1 MLDNNI
7 LNDKDYMYL
16 IDKYI
21 NNKKVMKL
29 KDIPHHDS
37 NRLNHSLKV
46 SYYSYKICKKLNL
59 NYISAAKAGILH
71 DLFFT
76 RSINYSK
83 AKDKIKLYANM
94 HPEMALENAK
104 KVTDLT
110 PLEENI
116 IISHMWPLSKYLP
129 KYKESFI
136 LGSVDAVISTKEFA
150 SKLNY
155 KLTYALGVYFI
166 FICWFIF
173 KSNV

>member
-104 KVTDLT
+104 KVITSNYYY
-110 PLEENI
+110 PLMIN
-116 IISHMWPLSKYLP
+116 
-129 KYKESFI
+129 
-136 LGSVDAVISTKEFA
+136 
-150 SKLNY
+150 
-155 KLTYALGVYFI
+155 
-166 FICWFIF
+166 
-173 KSNV
+173 

>member
-1 MLDNNI
+1 MLKESIVQDENYMDIVKEYFNNA
-7 LNDKDYMYL
+7 D
-16 IDKYI
+16 
-21 NNKKVMKL
+21 VQRL
-29 KDIPHHDS
+29 KNIPHHDS
-37 NRLNHSLKV
+37 NRLNHSMKV
-46 SYYSYKICKKLNL
+46 SYYSYKICKKLHL

-76 RSINYSK
+76 RSVNYDK
-83 AKDKIKLYANM
+83 AKDKIRLYSNI

-104 KVTDLT
+104 KITSLT

-116 IISHMWPLSKYLP
+116 IISHMWPLSKHLP

-136 LGSVDAVISTKEFA
+136 LGSVDTVISTKEFT

-166 FICWFIF
+166 FICYLIF
-173 KSNV
+173 KTNI